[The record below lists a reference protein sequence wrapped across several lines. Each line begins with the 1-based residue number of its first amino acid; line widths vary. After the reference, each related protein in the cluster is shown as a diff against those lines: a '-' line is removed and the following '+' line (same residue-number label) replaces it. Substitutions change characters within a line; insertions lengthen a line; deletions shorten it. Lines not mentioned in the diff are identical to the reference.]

1 MRLGPSRPSRQTT
14 GMTTSAVRT
23 RAWRDGTVLAEDFP
37 FDQISDYVDAGDCLV
52 WADVCAPDD
61 DILASLAEEL
71 RLDPHAVEDARGRN
85 ERPKAVRYPTH
96 TFLTTDALRRDRD
109 GSVALTR
116 VSVFATKHAFVT
128 VRLDDGF
135 DIEPVVQRWDANAE
149 LLRYGPRALT
159 HGLLDVLVDQ
169 YFETLQGIDDEV
181 DALEDA
187 LFDER
192 PQNGRQVQ
200 EQTFRTRKNLARVR
214 RVVLPMREVVN
225 TVTRRAIE
233 PDDSTELV
241 PYFEDLYDHVLRAS
255 EWSDSLRD
263 LVATVHETTMAL
275 ADNRMNQVM
284 KQLTAWA
291 AIIAV
296 PTAITGYFG
305 QNVPYPG
312 FGRPWG
318 FALSVA
324 AIVVVALALY
334 TRFKRKDWL

>member
-1 MRLGPSRPSRQTT
+1 
-14 GMTTSAVRT
+14 MTTSAVRT
-23 RAWRDGTVLAEDFP
+23 RAWRDGQVLAEDFP
-37 FDQISDYVDAGDCLV
+37 FDQVSDYVDAGDCLV

-61 DILASLAEEL
+61 EILASLAEEL
-71 RLDPHAVEDARGRN
+71 HLDPHAVEDARGRN
-85 ERPKAVRYPTH
+85 ERPKAARYATH
-96 TFLTTDALRRDRD
+96 TFLTTDALSRDAD
-109 GSVALTR
+109 GEVVLTR
-116 VSVFATKHAFVT
+116 VSVFATKHAVVT

-135 DIEPVVQRWDANAE
+135 DIDRVVRRWDENVA

-159 HGLLDVLVDQ
+159 YGLLDVLVDE
-169 YFETLQGIDDEV
+169 YFKTLQGIDDEV
-181 DALEDA
+181 EALEDA
-187 LFDER
+187 LFDET
-192 PQNGRQVQ
+192 PESGRTMQ
-200 EQTFRTRKNLARVR
+200 ERTFRARKNLARVR

-233 PDDSTELV
+233 PDDSGELV

-255 EWSDSLRD
+255 EWGDALRD
-263 LVATVHETTMAL
+263 LIASVHETTMAL

-296 PTAITGYFG
+296 PTAITGFFG

-318 FALSVA
+318 VTLSVA
-324 AIVVVALALY
+324 SIVVVALVLY
-334 TRFKRKDWL
+334 ARFKRKDWL